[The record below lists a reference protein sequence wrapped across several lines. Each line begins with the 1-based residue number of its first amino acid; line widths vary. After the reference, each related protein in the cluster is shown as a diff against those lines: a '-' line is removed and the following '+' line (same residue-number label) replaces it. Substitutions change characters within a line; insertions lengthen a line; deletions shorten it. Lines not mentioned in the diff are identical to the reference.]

1 MATTRIVANR
11 ICRMEGGYARP
22 DAAIRP
28 EGHSAAC
35 VASGDGV
42 LPASEDSSTV
52 RLVSG
57 LGQHQAVL
65 LGYSR

>member
-28 EGHSAAC
+28 EGHSAANLHLF
-35 VASGDGV
+35 A
-42 LPASEDSSTV
+42 T
-52 RLVSG
+52 
-57 LGQHQAVL
+57 
-65 LGYSR
+65 